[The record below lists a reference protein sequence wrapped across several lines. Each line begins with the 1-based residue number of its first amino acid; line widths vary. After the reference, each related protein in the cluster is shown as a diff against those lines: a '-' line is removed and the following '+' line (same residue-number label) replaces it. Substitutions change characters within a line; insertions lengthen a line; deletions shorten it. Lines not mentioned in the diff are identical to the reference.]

1 MPADIPF
8 SEMLELLESR
18 GWMLQRIAPPYRI
31 FTKKDRLPILI
42 PVYDRMVRSTY
53 VKKVAKILE
62 AEGENS

>member
-8 SEMLELLESR
+8 SEMLKILESR
-18 GWMLQRIAPPYRI
+18 GWTLQRIAPPYRI
-31 FTKKDRLPILI
+31 FTKKDQLPILI

-62 AEGENS
+62 AQSENL